1 MGLTKEEELKEG
13 GDEDSYTVK
22 DGDTLSGIAADREVP
37 VWALK
42 KFNNLTSDLI
52 TPGDRLKIPREYWIR
67 DNSEDSKNELNE
79 DWKSEAGHIALDVVG
94 IFPELGEAADIANAI
109 WYLQEADRL
118 KKEGD
123 GYEATFAYLFA
134 LLSAVSLA
142 GAVAP
147 IIGDLIPKAGKY
159 AAQIARL
166 TGYVAKGG
174 KEATKLRAT
183 LQAKKPLIDS
193 TVKQLASKDSRFAG
207 AVPYMMGALGLFV
220 SGKGPARGDDTESLE
235 QAASEYSGE
244 EASETE
250 APETAGDTV
259 AVVDL
264 GSEEEPMSELRNYI
278 KSIIDN
284 G

>member
-1 MGLTKEEELKEG
+1 MKIHEWKNQEINRLLME
-13 GDEDSYTVK
+13 
-22 DGDTLSGIAADREVP
+22 
-37 VWALK
+37 
-42 KFNNLTSDLI
+42 KFNL
-52 TPGDRLKIPREYWIR
+52 PEGEGA
-67 DNSEDSKNELNE
+67 ELSE
-79 DWKSEAGHIALDVVG
+79 DWKSEVGHIALDVVG
-94 IFPELGEAADIANAI
+94 IVPELGEAADIANAI
-109 WYLQEADRL
+109 WYVQEAERL

-147 IIGDLIPKAGKY
+147 IIGDLVPKAGKY

-193 TVKQLASKDSRFAG
+193 TVKQLASKDSRFGG

-220 SGKGPARGDDTESLE
+220 SGKGPTKGDDAESLE

-244 EASETE
+244 EASDETE
-250 APETAGDTV
+250 APETADDTV

-278 KSIIDN
+278 KTIIDN